1 MKRNIYD
8 RELAEGQVI
17 DFVTNIIKKET
28 GATGLNTYIPRAYQ
42 KWIADEVV
50 TAIKAGDKIIGCEL
64 AARFGKTLWALDVFR
79 QLTKEGYQYAI
90 LPAYVLTACSSFR
103 KEVASFEDFDDF
115 VFINYDDADFQEQVE
130 ANKDRKLVITAS
142 LHVDAD
148 STKYDVI
155 TALDADKKLAIID
168 EADFGAH
175 TESSRAILDKLNCP
189 VKVVMT
195 GTAIE
200 RALAG
205 YDVDK
210 IVKWS
215 YFDMLLLKDGNHPRL
230 DTVEDRQAA
239 IDSCAE
245 IVRPKMFKMR
255 MPEAATLQESLPDF
269 LQTKWGK
276 LLEDVD
282 QAKFTLETVIK
293 AMFTGQADVAEL
305 YALSL
310 ESVTPANVSMI
321 FGAFKNKQQHGKFV
335 KLVKATLGDDFVVI
349 KINGDETSNSKA
361 ELAVKAKVANAK
373 LKGKRVII
381 ISKDMA
387 SRSFSIPEID
397 TVFLM
402 YDGGLLSQ
410 TVQKTSRGFTPGL
423 TYDGQAKTEGVIVS
437 LSLDAN
443 RDEID
448 PIDLYVVAEANR
460 INDGEESLQDSIR
473 RVLKSAPIFQNDLA
487 LGAIQLDADEYSAEL
502 LKQSSVVKEAI
513 ASISIENIDPSDFVD
528 ALLANRQS
536 AQTKRVDSNTSVD
549 ISGVK
554 TAIVDKET
562 AARQG
567 ITQDEEKQFIKN
579 VLFFTSNVTA
589 LAEIVNYQ
597 TDELIDTLKTIT
609 AQRLEGEVEEFYG
622 LTFDSIKTLVD
633 RNSVPVRLLNTLL
646 KGHQVEEISF

>member
-130 ANKDRKLVITAS
+130 ANKDKKLVITAS

-230 DTVEDRQAA
+230 DTIEDRQAA

-335 KLVKATLGDDFVVI
+335 KLVKATLGEDFVVI

-410 TVQKTSRGFTPGL
+410 TVQKTSRAFTPGK
-423 TYDGQAKTEGVIVS
+423 TYDGEAKTEGVIVS
-437 LSLDAN
+437 LSLDSN

-448 PIDLYVVAEANR
+448 PVDLYVVAEANR
-460 INDGEESLQDSIR
+460 INDGDESLQDSIR

-562 AARQG
+562 AAREG
-567 ITQDEEKQFIKN
+567 ITKDEEKQFIKN

-646 KGHQVEEISF
+646 QGHQVEEISF